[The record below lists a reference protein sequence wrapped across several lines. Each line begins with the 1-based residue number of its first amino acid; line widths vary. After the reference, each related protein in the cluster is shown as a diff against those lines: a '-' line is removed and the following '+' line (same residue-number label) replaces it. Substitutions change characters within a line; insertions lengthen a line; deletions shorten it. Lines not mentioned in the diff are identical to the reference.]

1 MEEGMMEA
9 SQEAPVQ
16 QAVSPAE
23 PAPKP
28 APEQAGHD
36 ELDFF
41 DEAVSEA
48 ELRGETPDGEA
59 HGQDRTETPA
69 PKEPKPETKPG
80 DEPAIPPP
88 AKIHPQ
94 TGQSRPRGSC
104 RTPRC
109 PRSAR
114 SARKRSSA

>member
-1 MEEGMMEA
+1 MEEGMMET

-80 DEPAIPPP
+80 DEPAGGDTSPGEDTSADGAKPPKGFVP
-88 AKIHPQ
+88 HAAL
-94 TGQSRPRGSC
+94 SE
-104 RTPRC
+104 
-109 PRSAR
+109 
-114 SARKRSSA
+114 

>member
-1 MEEGMMEA
+1 MEEGMMET

-23 PAPKP
+23 PASKP

-59 HGQDRTETPA
+59 HGQDQTETPA

-80 DEPAIPPP
+80 DEP
-88 AKIHPQ
+88 
-94 TGQSRPRGSC
+94 TGGDTSPGED
-104 RTPRC
+104 T
-109 PRSAR
+109 SA
-114 SARKRSSA
+114 